1 MGDKQPD
8 DNGPSLELPRIFGRR
23 KNEKVQREPAPFVRP
38 QPPEPAVEEDE
49 SREFRL
55 PRVPGRLAA
64 IITGLLV
71 GVVGAGLTWASLQ
84 ACESVKG
91 TESCGGEG
99 FFVLL
104 FILLLM
110 ILAGGMLLAAWE
122 VADPK
127 STSALAVGIICVVS
141 LLLLMEDLFDPWMFV
156 AVPVVS
162 AIAYAVAHWV
172 TTAFVDESDLEP
184 QPPPHDIR

>member
-1 MGDKQPD
+1 MGEQQPD
-8 DNGPSLELPRIFGRR
+8 DTEPSLELPRLFGRR
-23 KNEKVQREPAPFVRP
+23 KKEKQPAPVVPPTPAQPEEEPDQVR
-38 QPPEPAVEEDE
+38 ELK
-49 SREFRL
+49 L
-55 PRVPGRLAA
+55 PRVPGRAAA

-71 GVVGAGLTWASLQ
+71 GAVGAVLTWGSLQ
-84 ACESVKG
+84 ACESVRG

-110 ILAGGMLLAAWE
+110 ILAGGLLLAAWD

-141 LLLLMEDLFDPWMFV
+141 LLLLMEDLFDAWMFV
-156 AVPVVS
+156 VVPAVS
-162 AIAYAVAHWV
+162 ALAYATAHWV
-172 TTAFVDESDLEP
+172 TTALVDESDLEP